1 MVKRLC
7 ASLAAILAIGLSGGC
22 NRGAGDPEEAVRQG
36 VIDYLAK
43 RANLNVAAM
52 NVAVTSVI
60 FRKNEADAVVAITAK
75 GASAGQG
82 MSMKYTLER
91 QGDRW
96 VVKDKAEAGASPHSA
111 AGANPHGG
119 AAPPAE
125 GTLPPGHPAV
135 DSTKPK
141 P

>member
-1 MVKRLC
+1 MVKPFWAL
-7 ASLAAILAIGLSGGC
+7 LAAILAIGLSAGC
-22 NRGAGDPEEAVRQG
+22 NRGAGNPEEAVRQG

-52 NVAVTSVI
+52 NVEVTSLIV
-60 FRKNEADAVVAITAK
+60 RQNEADAVVAITAK
-75 GASAGQG
+75 GGNAGQG

-96 VVKDKAEAGASPHSA
+96 VVKDKAEAGGSPHSA

-119 AAPPAE
+119 AASPMGAA
-125 GTLPPGHPAV
+125 LPPGHPAV

>member
-1 MVKRLC
+1 MVKRFL
-7 ASLAAILAIGLSGGC
+7 ALSAAILAIGLSGGC
-22 NRGAGDPEEAVRQG
+22 NRGAGNQEEAVRQG

-43 RANLNVAAM
+43 RANLNVTAM

-60 FRKNEADAVVAITAK
+60 FRQNEADAVVAITAK
-75 GASAGQG
+75 GGNAGQG

-91 QGDRW
+91 QGNRW
-96 VVKDKAEAGASPHSA
+96 VVKDKAEASGSPHSA

-119 AAPPAE
+119 AAPPMGGA
-125 GTLPPGHPAV
+125 LPPGHPAV

>member
-1 MVKRLC
+1 MVKRFL
-7 ASLAAILAIGLSGGC
+7 ALLAAILAIGLSGGC
-22 NRGAGDPEEAVRQG
+22 KRGAGNQEEGVRQG

-60 FRKNEADAVVAITAK
+60 FRQNEADAVVAITAK
-75 GASAGQG
+75 GGNAGQG

-96 VVKDKAEAGASPHSA
+96 VVKDKAEAGGSPHSA
-111 AGANPHGG
+111 SGANPHGG
-119 AAPPAE
+119 AAPPMG
-125 GTLPPGHPAV
+125 GTMPPGHPAV

>member
-1 MVKRLC
+1 MVNRFW
-7 ASLAAILAIGLSGGC
+7 ATLAAILAIGLSGGC
-22 NRGAGDPEEAVRQG
+22 NRAGNPEEAVRQG

-60 FRKNEADAVVAITAK
+60 FRQNEADAVVAITAK
-75 GASAGQG
+75 GGNAGQG

-91 QGDRW
+91 KGDRW
-96 VVKDKAEAGASPHSA
+96 VVKDKAEAGGSPHSA

-119 AAPPAE
+119 AAPPME
-125 GTLPPGHPAV
+125 GALPPGHPAV

>member
-1 MVKRLC
+1 MVKRFWAL
-7 ASLAAILAIGLSGGC
+7 LAAILAIGLSGGC
-22 NRGAGDPEEAVRQG
+22 NRGAGNPEEAVRQG

-52 NVAVTSVI
+52 NVAVTSLIV
-60 FRKNEADAVVAITAK
+60 RQNEADAVVAITAK
-75 GASAGQG
+75 GSNAGQG

-96 VVKDKAEAGASPHSA
+96 VVKDKAEASGSPHSA
-111 AGANPHGG
+111 GGANPHGG
-119 AAPPAE
+119 AAPPMGE
-125 GTLPPGHPAV
+125 TLPPGHPTV